1 MNETTLSKINPTDAS
16 LRLKQ
21 IVTEA
26 YKRRCRQLPNN
37 ITEVVETL
45 KADLLK
51 YMPGVTLDT
60 IDEAVTYE
68 VLHDDKTPISPT
80 FFFAAIRKHYTKP
93 AEVRDEDRDE
103 LWQWKDRLRWLEGKG
118 LGNSIQA
125 DECRWWIYHIETGD
139 TEQETIRLLDI
150 CAAWVAKTDEQKRA
164 FTVKTD
170 KVVVVELPAF
180 NPRREYAYLKMRG
193 QVTDETMAANFG
205 QALLD
210 INTER
215 MASHHHRL
223 TKDEALV
230 NPDVIAKA
238 KRLAVIGWLRSCNE
252 QGRKPSDILTPL
264 MDEYSYQQLRKT
276 V

>member
-1 MNETTLSKINPTDAS
+1 MSTPIKDMDAFLLKS
-16 LRLKQ
+16 RLTQ
-21 IVTEA
+21 IVTEG
-26 YKRRCRQLPNN
+26 YKRRSRQLPNN
-37 ITEVVETL
+37 VAEVVEYL
-45 KADLLK
+45 KNDLLK
-51 YMPGVTLDT
+51 YMPGVTIDI

-93 AEVRDEDRDE
+93 SEVRDEDRDE

-118 LGNSIQA
+118 LGNSIHA

-139 TEQETIRLLDI
+139 TEEDAVRLLDT
-150 CAAWVAKTDEQKRA
+150 CAGWVAKTDEQKRA
-164 FTVKTD
+164 FTVQTD
-170 KVVVVELPAF
+170 KGVVVELPAF

-193 QVTDETMAANFG
+193 QVDENTLADNFG

-210 INTER
+210 TNTER
-215 MASHHHRL
+215 MASRHQRL

-238 KRLAVIGWLRSCNE
+238 KRLAVISWLRSCNTE
-252 QGRKPSDILTPL
+252 GRKPSDILTPL
-264 MDEYSYQQLRKT
+264 MDETSYRELRKT
-276 V
+276 C

>member
-16 LRLKQ
+16 LRLRQ

-26 YKRRCRQLPNN
+26 YKRRSRQLPNN
-37 ITEVVETL
+37 IPEVVETL

-80 FFFAAIRKHYTKP
+80 FFFAAVRKHYTKP

-125 DECRWWIYHIETGD
+125 NECRWWIYHIETGD
-139 TEQETIRLLDI
+139 TEQETIALLDI
-150 CAAWVAKTDEQKRA
+150 CAGWVAKTDEQKQS

-170 KVVVVELPAF
+170 KGVVVELPAF
-180 NPRREYAYLKMRG
+180 NARREYAYL
-193 QVTDETMAANFG
+193 VTKGILPLNAIDDHFNEAIS
-205 QALLD
+205 D
-210 INTER
+210 INADR
-215 MASHHHRL
+215 LASRHQRL
-223 TKDEALV
+223 TRDEARTH
-230 NPDVIAKA
+230 PDVVARQ
-238 KRLAVIGWLRSCNE
+238 KRLAVISWLRSCNE